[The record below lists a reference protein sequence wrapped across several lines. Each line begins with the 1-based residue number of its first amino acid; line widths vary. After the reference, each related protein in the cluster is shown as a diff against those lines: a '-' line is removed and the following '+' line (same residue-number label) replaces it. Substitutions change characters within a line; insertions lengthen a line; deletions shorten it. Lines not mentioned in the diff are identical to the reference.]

1 MNDIELMK
9 VTGYNYTKDETK
21 SYTYEDQHLKLEMVL
36 KGNALNFPSRYEVEE
51 AVKSL
56 LRGAYGYEN
65 EDE

>member
-1 MNDIELMK
+1 MLD
-9 VTGYNYTKDETK
+9 YTKDETTK
-21 SYTYEDQHLKLEMVL
+21 YSYEDQHLKLELVL

-65 EDE
+65 TDQE